1 MLGSDDETVTK
12 NKAKGSLTN
21 VLQNILGKRPTD
33 TSIIMTKAK
42 TERQI
47 MAHKRVE
54 DEEDGSN
61 DALVEDMI
69 LLERMIKGIV
79 I

>member
-1 MLGSDDETVTK
+1 
-12 NKAKGSLTN
+12 
-21 VLQNILGKRPTD
+21 
-33 TSIIMTKAK
+33 
-42 TERQI
+42 

-79 I
+79 NIRL